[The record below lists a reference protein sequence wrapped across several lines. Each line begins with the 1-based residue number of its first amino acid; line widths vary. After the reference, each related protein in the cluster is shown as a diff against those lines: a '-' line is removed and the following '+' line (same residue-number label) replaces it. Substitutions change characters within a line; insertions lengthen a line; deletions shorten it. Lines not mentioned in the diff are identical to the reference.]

1 MALMPNSAAEL
12 VKVIRDIYQDA
23 EEAILHRLARQIAKG
38 ITSETWL
45 DRKYADLQDLNR
57 QLDTLLSDLE
67 RGVPGAVERA
77 MQMAY
82 NRGTAAAVADLEA
95 VGRGAGA
102 LASPP
107 VPPSIGG
114 FVSATL
120 APLNS
125 TLFRVRR
132 WVADTYDQVTR
143 ETTAQMLT
151 GTLTRRE
158 ASAQALKRYASR
170 GVTGFTDVSGRNWE
184 LASYA
189 EMAARTQ
196 AAQASLQ
203 GHTDKLG
210 DLGQDLVIVSDA
222 PEECQLCRP
231 WEGKVLSISG
241 RTRGGLSD
249 GVRVAGTVAE
259 ATLAGLYHPNAI
271 LGDHQFAAVGNIEN
285 AVRAWYEGPSI
296 ELETAGG
303 VRFTVSPN
311 HPVLTSRGW
320 VPAEGLRQGDQVF
333 RAGKIRGSLDGPVVR
348 NELDDVESGVANKF
362 DALRSL
368 YPSTRVASSGDDLHG
383 DGKFCQGEIDVV
395 VTDDGLLPVS
405 NTEGIQQCG
414 HDVLSRAGVK
424 GEGLAGN
431 GSLDLDLLTIRASVT
446 GALADRHTMGLEP
459 AAEGR
464 VADSESTSEV
474 LAGLSCEVETDEL
487 VRVDRKWFRGHAY
500 DFQTSFGGYLLNSI
514 LVHNCRH
521 SQGLYIVGVTKP
533 FGRTEDPEG
542 DALRQRQRAYERRVR
557 EWKRRVIVDEEIHG
571 KDSEPARATRRKLRQ
586 AQAEFKQWR
595 DDHDRKNLAYRT
607 SLTAR

>member
-77 MQMAY
+77 MRMAY

-114 FVSATL
+114 FVTATL

-132 WVADTYDQVTR
+132 WAADTYDQVTR

-184 LASYA
+184 LASFA

-203 GHTDKLG
+203 GHTDKLR
-210 DLGQDLVIVSDA
+210 DLGQDLVIVSDHL
-222 PEECQLCRP
+222 EECALCRP
-231 WEGKVLSISG
+231 IEGKVLSISG
-241 RTRGGLSD
+241 RTRGTLGD
-249 GVRVAGTVAE
+249 GVGVWGSVAE
-259 ATLAGLYHPNAI
+259 AVAAGLYHA
-271 LGDHQFAAVGNIEN
+271 
-285 AVRAWYEGPSI
+285 
-296 ELETAGG
+296 
-303 VRFTVSPN
+303 
-311 HPVLTSRGW
+311 
-320 VPAEGLRQGDQVF
+320 
-333 RAGKIRGSLDGPVVR
+333 
-348 NELDDVESGVANKF
+348 
-362 DALRSL
+362 
-368 YPSTRVASSGDDLHG
+368 
-383 DGKFCQGEIDVV
+383 
-395 VTDDGLLPVS
+395 
-405 NTEGIQQCG
+405 
-414 HDVLSRAGVK
+414 
-424 GEGLAGN
+424 
-431 GSLDLDLLTIRASVT
+431 
-446 GALADRHTMGLEP
+446 
-459 AAEGR
+459 
-464 VADSESTSEV
+464 
-474 LAGLSCEVETDEL
+474 
-487 VRVDRKWFRGHAY
+487 
-500 DFQTSFGGYLLNSI
+500 
-514 LVHNCRH
+514 NCRH
-521 SQGLYIVGVTKP
+521 SQGLYIMGVTKP

-542 DALRQRQRAYERRVR
+542 DALRQRQRAYERRIR

-571 KDSEPARATRRKLRQ
+571 KDSEPAKVTRRKLRQ
-586 AQAEFKQWR
+586 AQAEFKTWR
-595 DDHDRKNLAYRT
+595 DENDRKNLAYRT